1 MNADQILKAL
11 KSGKLSE
18 RALLIIADMLSKEIT
33 ACPPLHAFLIDEI
46 NRINKPLREQ
56 VDDAI
61 KELDV

>member
-18 RALLIIADMLSKEIT
+18 QALRIVSRAVYIRYLEEPT
-33 ACPPLHAFLIDEI
+33 FWEPFVEEI

-56 VDDAI
+56 IDDAI